1 MEIYG
6 SYIDT
11 DIYSTVLVIL
21 SLSGYTS
28 TLKTGPSQL
37 SLFLDTV
44 HKDHFPLYHRGQSLL
59 RGTASV
65 QSRDRALSVPLSSIE

>member
-11 DIYSTVLVIL
+11 DIYSTVLVTL

-44 HKDHFPLYHRGQSLL
+44 HKDRFPLYHSGQSLFCADN
-59 RGTASV
+59 RGGQQAYSHV
-65 QSRDRALSVPLSSIE
+65 IVR

>member
-44 HKDHFPLYHRGQSLL
+44 HTDRFPLYHRGQSLFCADNC
-59 RGTASV
+59 GGQQAYSHV
-65 QSRDRALSVPLSSIE
+65 IVC

>member
-11 DIYSTVLVIL
+11 DIYSTVLVTL

-44 HKDHFPLYHRGQSLL
+44 HTDRFPLYHRGQL